1 MTSRA
6 VPRIDL
12 IHAAARRHFAL
23 HGYDGASMR
32 DIAADAGITIATLY
46 FHCGTK
52 EQLLFDVL
60 EERMHQLLS
69 GSEAAVASV
78 DGSWSERLAAA
89 IRFLVEFTARPDE
102 GAAISTSELRG
113 LNGELRERHLA
124 TRDAYE
130 RQLREIVDSGI
141 AAGELAPVDV
151 RVVTAGIIGMCLTVA
166 RWYRADGRLTPRQI
180 ADEYVQL
187 VLRSLSVE
195 SPSRVRPRSRGNGRA
210 AR

>member
-1 MTSRA
+1 MTRHA

-12 IHAAARRHFAL
+12 IHTAARRHFAQ

-60 EERMHQLLS
+60 EERMHQLHS
-69 GSEAAVASV
+69 GSAAAVAQV
-78 DGSWSERLAAA
+78 TGDWSDRLAAV
-89 IRFLVEFTARPDE
+89 IRFLVHFTARPDE

-113 LNGELRERHLA
+113 LTGELLARHLV

-130 RQLREIVDSGI
+130 RHVREIVRGGI
-141 AAGELAPVDV
+141 GAGEFTPVDV
-151 RVVTAGIIGMCLTVA
+151 PVVTAGIIGVCLTVA
-166 RWYRADGRLTPRQI
+166 RWYRADGRLTPDQI
-180 ADEYVQL
+180 AHEYVQF
-187 VLRSLSVE
+187 VLRGLSRDAVSLE
-195 SPSRVRPRSRGNGRA
+195 RPRSRGNGRV

>member
-1 MTSRA
+1 VSHPP

-12 IHAAARRHFAL
+12 IRQAARHHFAV

-60 EERMHQLLS
+60 EERMNQLQD
-69 GSEAAVASV
+69 GSAAAVARV
-78 DGSWSERLAAA
+78 TGDWSERLAAA
-89 IRFLVEFTARPDE
+89 IRFLVRFTARPDE

-113 LNGELRERHLA
+113 LSGDLRARHLV

-130 RQLREIVDSGI
+130 HHVREIVQGGI
-141 AAGELAPVDV
+141 DAGEFEPLDVPVL
-151 RVVTAGIIGMCLTVA
+151 TAGIIGMCLTVA
-166 RWYRADGRLTPRQI
+166 RWYRADGRLTPEQI
-180 ADEYVQL
+180 ADEYVQFA
-187 VLRSLSVE
+187 LRGLSRDAV
-195 SPSRVRPRSRGNGRA
+195 SPERPRSQGNGRV

>member
-32 DIAADAGITIATLY
+32 DVAADSGITIATLY

-60 EERMHQLLS
+60 EERLHQLLS
-69 GSEAAVASV
+69 GSMAAVAQVS
-78 DGSWSERLAAA
+78 GTWSDRLAAA
-89 IRFLVEFTARPDE
+89 IRFHVRFTARPEE

-113 LNGELRERHLA
+113 LTGDLRARHLV

-130 RQLREIVDSGI
+130 RHVREIVQGGI
-141 AAGELAPVDV
+141 GASEFAPVDV
-151 RVVTAGIIGMCLTVA
+151 AVVTAGIIGMCLTVG
-166 RWYRADGRLTPRQI
+166 RWYRGGGRLTPDEI
-180 ADEYVQL
+180 ADEYIHFT
-187 VLRSLSVE
+187 LRGLSRDAV
-195 SPSRVRPRSRGNGRA
+195 SPERPRSRGNGRVV
-210 AR
+210 R

>member
-1 MTSRA
+1 VTSRT
-6 VPRIDL
+6 VPRTDL
-12 IHAAARRHFAL
+12 IRNAARRHFAL

-32 DIAADAGITIATLY
+32 DIAANSGITIATLY

-60 EERMHQLLS
+60 EERMQQLQS
-69 GSEAAVASV
+69 GSTAAVAQV
-78 DGSWSERLAAA
+78 TGDWSERLAAA
-89 IRFLVEFTARPDE
+89 IRFLVQFTARPDE

-113 LNGELRERHLA
+113 LTGELRARHLV

-130 RQLREIVDSGI
+130 HHVRELVRGGI
-141 AAGELAPVDV
+141 DAGEFAPVEV
-151 RVVTAGIIGMCLTVA
+151 PIVTAGIIGMCLTVA
-166 RWYRADGRLTPRQI
+166 RWYRVDGRLTPEQI

-187 VLRSLSVE
+187 ALRGLSRDAV
-195 SPSRVRPRSRGNGRA
+195 SPERPRSRGNGRV